1 MIELCCV
8 YSSVRWIWLYIIII
22 MSRTSLRDNK
32 HSIVRLNV
40 TEVLPRSRRHIWSL
54 SDSNKIWIYNDLVSK
69 PRLKYLFVWCIWLY
83 LIIMSRAGFRV
94 NWHFMVCLSVKDL
107 LDWSRRHIWKL
118 SDCNEILTKNCLV
131 RRRTLYHLAKPAKW
145 LKCVVSSYLYGAF
158 DCMLLSCQVRD
169 SEWIHTI

>member
-1 MIELCCV
+1 MNPH
-8 YSSVRWIWLYIIII
+8 SV
-22 MSRTSLRDNK
+22 NG
-32 HSIVRLNV
+32 LNV
-40 TEVLPRSRRHIWSL
+40 KELLAWRKLHVWNL
-54 SDSNKIWIYNDLVSK
+54 SDRNEIPTDNHLVRK